1 MHPFAALALAV
12 LAVRSSGNPGRVPE
26 PSRNDSARPTRA
38 PSTRSSAAPHS
49 PPKRSRPHRTAPTA
63 RHGAGLVPSGPAAQR
78 YAATPAGVRP
88 APPDLLRDRIVAEVR
103 AVARQAGAA
112 PLVEDARLDWAVTD
126 LARNLHGDE
135 LPSREAVDFLMAHYG
150 LVEPSPHLFMTR
162 GNAAASEQMV
172 QHAHEQAAALLAA
185 GPVSRVGVGIARRA
199 DEVSVVA
206 AFQDTPLQLL
216 APIPRQLPHAKGTTI
231 RAQVAKRFRA
241 PQVVVTT
248 PDGQVHEAPPALRET
263 VGADMRCGADGRYQV
278 EVVANGAA
286 GPVVLANFPVFC
298 GVRPTPTLTGLTAM
312 AQEPADPEAAERELI
327 ELVNR
332 DRARAGLPA
341 LVADPRLTAIARAHS
356 QDMADH
362 DFVGHVS
369 PRTGTAMDRVRRA
382 GLRPELVLENV
393 GRAYGAAEAES
404 GFLASP
410 GHRGNLLDPKARR
423 LGVGVVYGRE
433 VTGTRPMFVTQLM
446 SS

>member
-1 MHPFAALALAV
+1 MHRFAALALAAM
-12 LAVRSSGNPGRVPE
+12 AVRPAPHGTPRRAQPH
-26 PSRNDSARPTRA
+26 RA
-38 PSTRSSAAPHS
+38 PTGAPH
-49 PPKRSRPHRTAPTA
+49 
-63 RHGAGLVPSGPAAQR
+63 GWLIPSGPAAKR
-78 YAATPAGVRP
+78 YTPTAAGVP
-88 APPDLLRDRIVAEVR
+88 SPPPDMLRDRIVAEVR
-103 AVARQAGAA
+103 AVARRAGAPA
-112 PLVEDARLDWAVTD
+112 PVEDVRLDWAVTD
-126 LARNLHGDE
+126 LARNLHGDD

-162 GNAAASEQMV
+162 GNDAASQQMV
-172 QHAHEQAAALLAA
+172 QHAHEQAEALLAA
-185 GPVSRVGVGIARRA
+185 GPVGRVGVGVARRG

-216 APIPRQLPHAKGTTI
+216 APIPRQLPHAKGAPI
-231 RAQVAKRFRA
+231 RAQVAKRYRA

-248 PDGQVHEAPPALRET
+248 PDGQVHEAPPALRDT
-263 VGADMRCGADGRYQV
+263 VGDDMRCGADGRYQV
-278 EVVANGAA
+278 EVMAVGAA
-286 GPVVLANFPVFC
+286 GPVVLANFPIYC
-298 GVRPTPTLTGLTAM
+298 GVRPTAALAGLAAM
-312 AQEPADPEAAERELI
+312 PQEPADPEAAERQLI

-341 LVADPRLTAIARAHS
+341 LVADARLTAIARAHS

>member
-1 MHPFAALALAV
+1 MHPFAALALAS
-12 LAVRSSGNPGRVPE
+12 LAL
-26 PSRNDSARPTRA
+26 RA
-38 PSTRSSAAPHS
+38 PVAPHAAH
-49 PPKRSRPHRTAPTA
+49 KRARPHRATPAAA
-63 RHGAGLVPSGPAAQR
+63 RHVGLVPSGPPAERYTSGAAGFR
-78 YAATPAGVRP
+78 LP
-88 APPDLLRDRIVAEVR
+88 PPDMLRDQIVGEVR
-103 AVARQAGAA
+103 SVARQMGT
-112 PLVEDARLDWAVTD
+112 PPPVDDSRLDWAVTD

-162 GNAAASEQMV
+162 GNAAAADQMV
-172 QHAHEQAAALLAA
+172 QHAHEQAAALLGA
-185 GPVSRVGVGIARRA
+185 GPVGRMGVGVARHG

-216 APIPRQLPHAKGTTI
+216 APIPRQLPHARGTTI
-231 RAQVAKRFRA
+231 RAQVSRRYRA

-248 PDGQVHEAPPALRET
+248 PDGQVHEAPPALRDT

-278 EVVANGAA
+278 EVLANGTA

-298 GVRPTPTLTGLTAM
+298 GVRPSTTLESVAAM
-312 AQEPADPEAAERELI
+312 PQGPADPEAAERELI

-356 QDMADH
+356 HDMADH

-382 GLRPELVLENV
+382 GLAPDLVLENV

>member
-1 MHPFAALALAV
+1 MHPFATLALAT
-12 LAVRSSGNPGRVPE
+12 LALRSPAHAH
-26 PSRNDSARPTRA
+26 DTHQRA
-38 PSTRSSAAPHS
+38 
-49 PPKRSRPHRTAPTA
+49 RPHRAAPPAA
-63 RHGAGLVPSGPAAQR
+63 RHAGLVPSGPPAQR
-78 YAATPAGVRP
+78 YTATAAGLPSPPA
-88 APPDLLRDRIVAEVR
+88 DLLRDQIIGEVR
-103 AVARQAGAA
+103 SVARQMRVAA
-112 PLVEDARLDWAVTD
+112 PVEDARLDWAVTD
-126 LARNLHGDE
+126 LARNLRGDE
-135 LPSREAVDFLMAHYG
+135 LPSREAVDFLIAHYG

-162 GNAAASEQMV
+162 GNAAAADQMV
-172 QHAHEQAAALLAA
+172 QHAHEQATALLGA
-185 GPVSRVGVGIARRA
+185 GPVGRVGVGIARHG

-216 APIPRQLPHAKGTTI
+216 APIPRQLPHGSGTTI
-231 RAQVAKRFRA
+231 RAQVARRYRG

-248 PDGQVHEAPPALRET
+248 PDGQVHEAPPALRDT
-263 VGADMRCGADGRYQV
+263 VAADMRCGADGRYQV
-278 EVVANGAA
+278 EVVADGAA
-286 GPVVLANFPVFC
+286 GPAVLANFPVFC
-298 GVRPTPTLTGLTAM
+298 GVRPSPALDAVAAM
-312 AQEPADPEAAERELI
+312 PQGPADPEAAERELI

-341 LVADPRLTAIARAHS
+341 LVPDPRLTAIARAHS
-356 QDMADH
+356 RDMAEH

-382 GLRPELVLENV
+382 GLAPDLVLENV

-410 GHRGNLLDPKARR
+410 GHRGNLLDPHARR
-423 LGVGVVYGRE
+423 LGVGVVFGRE